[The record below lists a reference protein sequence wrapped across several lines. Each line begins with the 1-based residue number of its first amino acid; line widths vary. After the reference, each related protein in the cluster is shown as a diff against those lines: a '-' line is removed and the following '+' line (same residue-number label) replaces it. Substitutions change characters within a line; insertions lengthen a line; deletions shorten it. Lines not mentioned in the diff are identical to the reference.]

1 MFSRTVEY
9 ALRAIAHLAYSA
21 PHGRTTEQ
29 LAEATKVPRAYL
41 SKVLQ
46 GLRRAG
52 VVKSQRGVG
61 GGVALV
67 KSPTELTI
75 LEVVNAVEPIVRIK
89 TCPLGLASHGVHL
102 CPLHKRLDNALAY
115 VEEAFRSST
124 LAEVLAEPS
133 PSIPL
138 CDFPAAPKTAAQPV
152 VPPPTPAKKSRR
164 NSG

>member
-9 ALRAIAHLAYSA
+9 ALRAVAHLAYMS
-21 PHGRTTEQ
+21 PEGRTTEQ

-75 LEVVNAVEPIVRIK
+75 LEVVNAVEPIARIQS
-89 TCPLGLASHGVHL
+89 CPLGLASHGVRL

-115 VEEAFRSST
+115 VEAAFKSST

-133 PSIPL
+133 TSIPL
-138 CDFPAAPKTAAQPV
+138 CDFPAAPSKPV
-152 VPPPTPAKKSRR
+152 EGPGVSPVSSPKRSPTPE
-164 NSG
+164 